1 MKEKKE
7 KDIKFVLITE
17 DLGIWPKIVEVGK
30 EKNQSRRRIV
40 KREWRMVSSQ
50 LLFYNKYNV
59 LKYIKLDNALGIQ
72 NVKGIREVRRTMK
85 LLRKV
90 WIQIGVKKTDT
101 HEGVSVK
108 VLLDSGERVQKG
120 IAYWDRQ

>member
-40 KREWRMVSSQ
+40 KREWRMVSS
-50 LLFYNKYNV
+50 
-59 LKYIKLDNALGIQ
+59 
-72 NVKGIREVRRTMK
+72 
-85 LLRKV
+85 
-90 WIQIGVKKTDT
+90 
-101 HEGVSVK
+101 
-108 VLLDSGERVQKG
+108 
-120 IAYWDRQ
+120 

>member
-1 MKEKKE
+1 
-7 KDIKFVLITE
+7 
-17 DLGIWPKIVEVGK
+17 
-30 EKNQSRRRIV
+30 
-40 KREWRMVSSQ
+40 
-50 LLFYNKYNV
+50 
-59 LKYIKLDNALGIQ
+59 LDNALGIQ

>member
-50 LLFYNKYNV
+50 LPFYNKYNV

-90 WIQIGVKKTDT
+90 
-101 HEGVSVK
+101 
-108 VLLDSGERVQKG
+108 
-120 IAYWDRQ
+120 

>member
-1 MKEKKE
+1 
-7 KDIKFVLITE
+7 
-17 DLGIWPKIVEVGK
+17 
-30 EKNQSRRRIV
+30 
-40 KREWRMVSSQ
+40 
-50 LLFYNKYNV
+50 
-59 LKYIKLDNALGIQ
+59 
-72 NVKGIREVRRTMK
+72 MK